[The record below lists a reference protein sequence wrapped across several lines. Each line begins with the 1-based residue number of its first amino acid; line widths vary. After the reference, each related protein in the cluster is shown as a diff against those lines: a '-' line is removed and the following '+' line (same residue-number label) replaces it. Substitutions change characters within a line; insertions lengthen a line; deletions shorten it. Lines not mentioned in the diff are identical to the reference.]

1 MLLINNIDITEFAV
15 ASDRHCDN
23 ICVTFNGKEG
33 INFMWE
39 LEEQKNSSETASIVG
54 DNITATYT
62 VKLSGITDNV
72 INFIILD
79 TSIEVTE

>member
-23 ICVTFNGKEG
+23 ICVTFNSKEG

-39 LEEQKNSSETASIVG
+39 LEEQKNSSETTSIVG
-54 DNITATYT
+54 DNITVTYT